1 MTKKKNPLVFLDV
14 SIDGDP
20 VEKIVIEVIDAW
32 ISLLFVIII
41 FFLFL
46 EFFQFLLIVNQIY
59 LLHLSLDNHV
69 SFEMCS
75 FLQMLFLR
83 QQRILGHSVQVSC
96 CESDSTVI
104 ANIYP

>member
-46 EFFQFLLIVNQIY
+46 EFF
-59 LLHLSLDNHV
+59 
-69 SFEMCS
+69 
-75 FLQMLFLR
+75 
-83 QQRILGHSVQVSC
+83 
-96 CESDSTVI
+96 
-104 ANIYP
+104 